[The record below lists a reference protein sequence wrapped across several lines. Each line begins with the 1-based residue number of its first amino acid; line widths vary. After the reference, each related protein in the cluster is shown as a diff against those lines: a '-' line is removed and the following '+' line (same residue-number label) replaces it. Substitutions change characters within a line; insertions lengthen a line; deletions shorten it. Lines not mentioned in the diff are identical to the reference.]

1 MLFQF
6 MPKKKFVIFV
16 CVENSK
22 VTTIKKAFS
31 YSNHLLAGIARNVFA
46 DYNIFLHYKPF
57 KNICN

>member
-1 MLFQF
+1 